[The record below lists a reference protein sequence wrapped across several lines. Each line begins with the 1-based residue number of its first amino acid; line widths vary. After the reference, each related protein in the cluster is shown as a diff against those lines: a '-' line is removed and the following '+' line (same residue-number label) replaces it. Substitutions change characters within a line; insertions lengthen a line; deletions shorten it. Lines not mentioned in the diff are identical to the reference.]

1 MSLKKAFGIITL
13 ILIVDQVVKL
23 YIKTNFNLGEYINV
37 FGLSWFEIRFVE
49 NPGMAWGS
57 KLSDFLPISEP
68 SAKIFLTSFRLVAI
82 GFIAYWLVKSVRK
95 NAPKLLIIAISLI
108 FAGAFGNNL
117 DSLFYGLIFDSGTTF
132 NEQYNDW
139 IGYTG
144 VSQMN
149 GAGYSNMMQGCVV
162 DMLRFP
168 FASWTWPEWMP
179 GIGGKYFTF
188 FDPVFNIADMA
199 ISTGVGILLV
209 FNKKVFPQEEKVVL
223 VDDNI
228 SEEE

>member
-1 MSLKKAFGIITL
+1 MNLKKAIGLIAL
-13 ILIVDQVVKL
+13 ILIVDQVIKI

-57 KLSDFLPISEP
+57 RLSNFLPITEP
-68 SAKIFLTSFRLVAI
+68 SAKVFLTSFRLVAI
-82 GFIAYWLVKSVRK
+82 FFIAYWLVNSVK
-95 NAPKLLIIAISLI
+95 KQAPKLLVVAISLI
-108 FAGAFGNNL
+108 FAGALGNNL
-117 DSLFYGLIFDSGTTF
+117 DSLFYGLMFDSGTVF

-139 IGYTG
+139 VGYSG
-144 VSQMN
+144 VSELN
-149 GAGYSNMMQGCVV
+149 GKGYSGMMKGCVV

-168 FASWTWPEWMP
+168 FASWTWPEWIP
-179 GIGGKYFTF
+179 GIGGNHFTF

-209 FNKKVFPQEEKVVL
+209 FNKKVFPPKEEELVVEA
-223 VDDNI
+223 I
-228 SEEE
+228 SSEEE

>member
-1 MSLKKAFGIITL
+1 MSLKKAIGLISI
-13 ILIVDQVVKL
+13 ILIVDQLVKI
-23 YIKTNFNLGEYINV
+23 YIKTHFNLGESINA

-68 SAKIFLTSFRLVAI
+68 TAKIFLTSFRLIAI
-82 GFIAYWLVKSVRK
+82 CFIAYWLIKSVQR

-108 FAGAFGNNL
+108 FAGAFGNNI
-117 DSLFYGLIFDSGTTF
+117 DSLFYGFMFDSGMVF
-132 NEQYNDW
+132 NEQYGDW
-139 IGYTG
+139 IGYNG
-144 VSQMN
+144 VSKMDFS
-149 GAGYSNMMQGCVV
+149 GYSNMMQGCVV

-168 FASWTWPEWMP
+168 FATWTWPAWVP
-179 GIGGKYFTF
+179 GIGGSQFTF

-209 FNKKVFPQEEKVVL
+209 FNKKVFPKEVEIPEPIAVGT
-223 VDDNI
+223 
-228 SEEE
+228 EEE

>member
-1 MSLKKAFGIITL
+1 MNLKKSIVLIAL
-13 ILIVDQVVKL
+13 ILIVDQLVKL
-23 YIKTNFNLGEYINV
+23 YIKSNFSLGEYINV
-37 FGLSWFEIRFVE
+37 FGLRWFEIRFVE

-68 SAKIFLTSFRLVAI
+68 FAKVFLTSFRLVAI
-82 GFIAYWLVKSVRK
+82 GFIGYWLVNSIKK
-95 NAPKLLIIAISLI
+95 EAPNLLIVSISLI
-108 FAGAFGNNL
+108 FAGAFGNNI
-117 DSLFYGLIFDSGTTF
+117 DSLFYGLLFDSGTVF
-132 NEQYNDW
+132 NTQYNDW

-144 VSQMN
+144 VSEMN
-149 GAGYSNMMQGCVV
+149 AQGYSGMMQGCVV

-179 GIGGKYFTF
+179 ISGGKHFTF

-209 FNKKVFPQEEKVVL
+209 FNKRVFPQP
-223 VDDNI
+223 I
-228 SEEE
+228 GA

>member
-1 MSLKKAFGIITL
+1 MNLKKAFGIIAL
-13 ILIVDQVVKL
+13 ILVVDQVVKL
-23 YIKTNFNLGEYINV
+23 YIKTNFSLGEYINV

-68 SAKIFLTSFRLVAI
+68 FAKVFLTSFRLVAI

-95 NAPKLLIIAISLI
+95 SAPKLLIIAISLI
-108 FAGAFGNNL
+108 FAGAFGNNI
-117 DSLFYGLIFDSGTTF
+117 DSLFYGLMFDSGTTF

-139 IGYTG
+139 IGYSG
-144 VSQMN
+144 ISQMN

-168 FASWTWPEWMP
+168 FGSWTWPEWMP
-179 GIGGKYFTF
+179 GIGGKHFTF

-209 FNKKVFPQEEKVVL
+209 FNKKVFPQEEELK
-223 VDDNI
+223 I
-228 SEEE
+228 AEGHTSEEE